1 MNHPVYVADCRLQN
15 YIYKIS
21 YQLAEKKSLFNRKKN
36 WLMMLREII
45 AVYLENNAKK

>member
-21 YQLAEKKSLFNRKKN
+21 YQLEKKIRIF
-36 WLMMLREII
+36 
-45 AVYLENNAKK
+45 